1 MAESREFHVAADLF
15 RNRDPILL
23 KVPSIIVKS
32 TSPKTTNELPVS
44 TAPSPQPRA
53 VSERYTRGRW
63 VESLRQSVVNRL
75 WSELHRVVSS
85 HPLVRASRSAGLL
98 IEEGATSAYTDLTQ
112 ELFVQ
117 LLTKSRFQHY
127 LDTAMTDA
135 EIECEIGQIELT
147 NLLTAELRK
156 RHPESYRLARRI
168 STLIQSSSNF
178 RRFDS
183 NGHSEENHRRLA
195 DRVYGLSE
203 WAESKPGRGHHEL
216 EARAHMIPVRPRDTR
231 MVGCTGDSQIVIS
244 NSDLEDLIVSVLDAI
259 DSPVDVR
266 TLRSLVMSRLPVM
279 DIYLVPLG
287 GDDSDAESSRFDPP
301 DSGENPEQ
309 SLLRNESERAAAG
322 SVDRFLKG
330 LRGNVRGKVKQ
341 YNRMLGVLWH
351 CYLNPDHATQL
362 EVAAT
367 LGVSDSLVSDYR
379 RRIEQELRAL
389 AFREVEEARLFEL
402 ALRERVRALVPIDA
416 EDEEVVA

>member
-1 MAESREFHVAADLF
+1 MESL
-15 RNRDPILL
+15 P
-23 KVPSIIVKS
+23 VKS
-32 TSPKTTNELPVS
+32 TSHKTSPEAAVN
-44 TAPSPQPRA
+44 APGEVLRA
-53 VSERYTRGRW
+53 SRPATERRTGRW
-63 VESLRQSVVNRL
+63 VESLRNSDVNRL
-75 WSELHRVVSS
+75 WAELHRIVSN

-147 NLLTAELRK
+147 NLLTSELRK

-168 STLIQSSSNF
+168 STLIQSSSHF
-178 RRFDS
+178 RRFDA
-183 NGHSEENHRRLA
+183 SENSGGDIHRRLA

-203 WAESKPGRGHHEL
+203 WPADKPNRGSHEV
-216 EARAHMIPVRPRDTR
+216 EVRAQTIPVRQRDTR
-231 MVGCTGDSQIVIS
+231 MVGCTGDAQIVIS
-244 NSDLEDLIVSVLDAI
+244 NPDLEDLIISVLNAVDA
-259 DSPVDVR
+259 PVDVR
-266 TLRSLVMSRLPVM
+266 ALRGLVMSRLPVM

-287 GDDSDAESSRFDPP
+287 GDDP
-301 DSGENPEQ
+301 DSDGPHFEPADLRENAEQ
-309 SLLRNESERAAAG
+309 SMLRHESEQEAAG
-322 SVDRFLKG
+322 SVDKFLKG

-341 YNRMLGVLWH
+341 YNRMVGVLWH
-351 CYLNPDHATQL
+351 CYLSTDHATQL

-389 AFREVEEARLFEL
+389 AFTEVEEARQFEL
-402 ALRERVRALVPIDA
+402 ALREHVRTLVPIDDKG
-416 EDEEVVA
+416 EIPV